1 LILKLSAIL
10 SGFLMSLFIWILLLS
25 RPVEAA
31 PLRVADSAISGAM
44 SSLWVAQEGG
54 YFKREGL
61 DVELLI
67 SAAARC

>member
-1 LILKLSAIL
+1 
-10 SGFLMSLFIWILLLS
+10 MSLFIWILLLS

-31 PLRVADSAISGAM
+31 PLRVAYSAISGAM